1 MAARNNRKTGTEN
14 ECELLCRTLTPATST
29 KSSLAECVQP
39 RMSRRIHTLRQLW
52 LPKRE
57 GTHFSGEDCRRVCI
71 LRKKEKIRAIRS
83 EKSHQWNT
91 IRQWHRWNPR
101 RLRAVTDS
109 DFASLIPPS
118 CRWAPPAIK
127 RGCLGPHSVTATPP
141 ADIVSEICV
150 EVLQIARIG
159 IHYGLKGKRIT
170 LST

>member
-71 LRKKEKIRAIRS
+71 LRKKKKTRAIRS

-91 IRQWHRWNPR
+91 IRQWHRWNLR

-109 DFASLIPPS
+109 DFASLLYGALPRTPPLRAAIPQTCPA
-118 CRWAPPAIK
+118 CPPLTPDGVLIK
-127 RGCLGPHSVTATPP
+127 RGSRGARSRHFDACVPKQQGFSPP
-141 ADIVSEICV
+141 DA
-150 EVLQIARIG
+150 
-159 IHYGLKGKRIT
+159 
-170 LST
+170 